1 MQWDDQ
7 KSTCV
12 YDCKEDVDED
22 KKIKQG
28 AY

>member
-7 KSTCV
+7 KSTCD
-12 YDCKEDVDED
+12 YDCMEDGEED
-22 KKIKQG
+22 MKIKQG

>member
-12 YDCKEDVDED
+12 YDCKEDGDED